1 MPCYLDANGRTVP
14 HHIAIDAAGRLRP
27 GYCASTDVVQDGE
40 IVSFSLAFRDA
51 KPASNTV
58 FLMDAP
64 HSYEHKPFVSPS
76 QARQAEI
83 LADVARTDAARQIVR
98 DCFVAEQVAATAADR
113 RAGVGSGLTTALR
126 DAHYNS
132 DATPGADAPRLSL
145 ADNSQVASALRFAR
159 YS

>member
-1 MPCYLDANGRTVP
+1 MPTYLDANGRTVS
-14 HHIAIDAAGRLRP
+14 HHIAVDASGRVKP
-27 GYCASTDVVQDGE
+27 GFRKGADVWREGDYL
-40 IVSFSLAFRDA
+40 SFDIMHLDA
-51 KPASNTV
+51 KPRGAV
-58 FLMDAP
+58 FLTDAP
-64 HSYEHKPFVSPS
+64 KPYEHKPCVSPS

-132 DATPGADAPRLSL
+132 AATPGADAPRLSL